1 MFDRCLLFII
11 VILWIILMVVK
22 DSVLEDVAKVLSKI
36 KEQLNSSVLE
46 SSWGGCIYLGKSE
59 IAFSTPSRP

>member
-1 MFDRCLLFII
+1 
-11 VILWIILMVVK
+11 MVVK